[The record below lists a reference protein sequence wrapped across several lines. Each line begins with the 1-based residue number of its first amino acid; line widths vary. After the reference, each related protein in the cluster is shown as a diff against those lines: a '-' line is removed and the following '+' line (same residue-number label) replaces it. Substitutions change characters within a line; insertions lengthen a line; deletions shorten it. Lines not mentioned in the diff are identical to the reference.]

1 MSRRRPSGRGSNSR
15 RFAEIEAPDG
25 QTLKVPAVKDVGTFL
40 FLSDDGET
48 WPARP
53 NTKLL
58 DSAQDLQEGAYFEI
72 EELGAGAGM
81 GTVTGAKVVKVV
93 VRVGMDST
101 GRYSHFAQLKRLV
114 YAVRTLAHHELA
126 NLGPSSEGEPS

>member
-48 WPARP
+48 WPSRP
-53 NTKLL
+53 STKLL
-58 DSAQDLQEGAYFEI
+58 DAAFDLQEGAYFEI
-72 EELGAGAGM
+72 EETGAGAGM
-81 GTVTGAKVVKVV
+81 GRITGAKVVKVV

-101 GRYSHFAQLKRLV
+101 GKYSSFAQLKRLV
-114 YAVRTLAHHELA
+114 YAVRTLSTADLA
-126 NLGPSSEGEPS
+126 ELGPGTEVASS